1 VDNGGTIPH
10 GSSIF
15 TTPRG
20 WFWEPEVLG
29 RGWAVMALPTKLV
42 IEKDWGL
49 TDVQVSVERK
59 DDQWKGG
66 MVRNRTLYS

>member
-1 VDNGGTIPH
+1 
-10 GSSIF
+10 
-15 TTPRG
+15 
-20 WFWEPEVLG
+20 
-29 RGWAVMALPTKLV
+29 MALPTKLV